1 MGVQH
6 EMNISLYD
14 LQAIMVDL
22 IGTNTR
28 VYIKVKDE
36 HETDEAFFIIGFE
49 VVKGE
54 VKVESQTSEKLK
66 KYLPMS
72 FIEQIEFEFHYTYR
86 NESAKIFRVI

>member
-1 MGVQH
+1 MGLQH

-22 IGTNTR
+22 IGTNTF

-36 HETDEAFFIIGFE
+36 VEAEEPYLIIGFE

-54 VKVESQTSEKLK
+54 VIVESQGSRKLK
-66 KYLPMS
+66 NYLAMS
-72 FIEQIEFEFHYTYR
+72 FIEQIEFESHYTYR
-86 NESAKIFRVI
+86 NESAKIFRII